1 MKTLLVY
8 ILVFSLCYTNAY
20 CQSIPR
26 EVTLDEV
33 INRLSL
39 ESSSA
44 KIELLNFQNDLLR
57 YENYKKSFLP
67 AFVLNFNP
75 INFNRSLRLLQQPI
89 DGSYSYVEDNSNNT
103 NFGTTVRQKISI
115 TGGELSIGSNIN
127 YLNEFSRKQNSFSTN
142 PFFISYSQQLWGGGK
157 LQRLENKIERAKN
170 EVAVKQYCSNIAQI
184 QQQAL
189 TLYLSAILSKMDSEL
204 AIDIKQSND
213 TLLHIAEIKL
223 RNGSITEYDYK
234 QMELQSLN
242 LQYMYEN
249 AVKHYAES
257 IQKLFTFLGIENN
270 AEITIPDFD
279 LPLTID
285 ARLAIYYVKK
295 NNPISNQQE
304 IQQLEEEKKL
314 FSIKLK
320 NRFNGNISLNYGI
333 NQYAETLADAYR
345 HGNTRQSVIIE
356 FQIPIFQWGI
366 NKNNIRIAK
375 NNYDASRLRI
385 EKKNFEFENEVK
397 EKINAYDHSVKLW
410 LPASRAYALSK
421 EQYKMLTKKFSF
433 GKVSVY
439 ELATAQKERNDA
451 MQRYYSAIKDSYESF
466 FTLRN
471 LALYD
476 FKKNV
481 ELEKILFND

>member
-1 MKTLLVY
+1 M
-8 ILVFSLCYTNAY
+8 
-20 CQSIPR
+20 Q
-26 EVTLDEV
+26 
-33 INRLSL
+33 
-39 ESSSA
+39 
-44 KIELLNFQNDLLR
+44 

-304 IQQLEEEKKL
+304 IQQLEEEKNL

-345 HGNTRQSVIIE
+345 HGNTRQSVVIE

-385 EKKNFEFENEVK
+385 EKKMFEFENEVK

-410 LPASRAYALSK
+410 LTASRAYALSK
-421 EQYKMLTKKFSF
+421 EQYKMLTKKFSL